1 MSDAERLMEG
11 RAMTKD
17 EISMAFRL
25 LAMGRIGHDLQVQLA
40 ERLELV
46 FERVLGVAPPEEVK
60 EERVTMELP
69 VVTMPPAPT
78 PEPEPEPVAER
89 PEPVVERRKPGPKPG
104 FKKKAA

>member
-46 FERVLGVAPPEEVK
+46 FERVLGVAPPEEAK

-78 PEPEPEPVAER
+78 PEPV
-89 PEPVVERRKPGPKPG
+89 RRKPGPKPG